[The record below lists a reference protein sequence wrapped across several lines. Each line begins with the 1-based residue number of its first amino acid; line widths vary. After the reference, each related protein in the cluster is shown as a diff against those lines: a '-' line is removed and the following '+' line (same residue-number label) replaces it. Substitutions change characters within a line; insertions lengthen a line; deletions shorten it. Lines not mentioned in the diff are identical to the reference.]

1 MKPEP
6 AALTLPPNPLDKF
19 ILSDSEQRAVLD
31 EFQKLL
37 DSPGDLDKVDLNLEM
52 LSEDK
57 GVIQERAQTP
67 GKGVCFA
74 TACREANVDYYAF
87 TLTRRKLRIMPGD
100 FGFRCDAKEAEYRDI
115 AMGRLRVLA
124 TSRNNITALK
134 HTSKEPDERLRIDHH
149 IHAPQMPGAA
159 PSVPGLPAPSART
172 MALISKSAGEIA
184 EYSEVAD
191 EIEAQQQT
199 IDAEFTQ
206 TRSPEDTHR
215 DP

>member
-1 MKPEP
+1 MTPQP

-19 ILSDSEQRAVLD
+19 LLSAEEQRAVLD

-37 DSPGDLDKVDLNLEM
+37 DSPGDLDGVDIHLEKVSD
-52 LSEDK
+52 DK

-87 TLTRRKLRIMPGD
+87 TITRKKLRVMPGD

-115 AMGRLRVLA
+115 AAGRLRVLA
-124 TSRNNITALK
+124 LSRNNVTALK

-149 IHAPQMPGAA
+149 IHAPQMPTPGATA
-159 PSVPGLPAPSART
+159 PGLPPPNQRT

-191 EIEAQQQT
+191 EIEAQQQS
-199 IDAEFTQ
+199 IDAEFTANPKQ
-206 TRSPEDTHR
+206 EQP
-215 DP
+215 PA